1 MLVYPQL
8 GTGALGQFPIRKQR
22 RARTVVN
29 AAADG
34 SSFKL
39 ADPAGTTTEWTL
51 AYACLTDGEK
61 AALEQFFAAAE
72 GTLNGFTFLD
82 PTANLLSW
90 SGKLDEAVW
99 ARDPLVSVAIG
110 MADPAGGS
118 GAWRMANP
126 GAAAQA
132 ISQTL
137 AAPGGYLY
145 CVSAYVRAE
154 AVSTATMLLGN
165 SRGEQAVQTQ
175 WRRIAFAGNGDA
187 TAESIRFGL
196 EIPAGATV
204 DVFGIQVEPQSG
216 ASVYRASTTGGV
228 YENARLR
235 DDELSIT
242 TTGPNYHSCTV
253 NIIHVNHI

>member
-8 GTGALGQFPIRKQR
+8 ATGALGQFPIRKQR

-51 AYACLTDGEK
+51 EYAWLTDGEM

-82 PTANLLSW
+82 PTANLLAW
-90 SGKLDEAVW
+90 SGKLDGAVW
-99 ARDPLVSVAIG
+99 ERDPLVSVTGG

-118 GAWRMANP
+118 GAWRLTNP
-126 GAAAQA
+126 GAAAQS

-137 AAPGGYLY
+137 AAPGGYVY
-145 CVSAYVRAE
+145 CVSACVRA
-154 AVSTATMLLGN
+154 AAASTATMLLGN
-165 SRGEQAVQTQ
+165 SRAERAVQTQ
-175 WRRIAFAGNGDA
+175 WGRIAFAGNGDA
-187 TAESIRFGL
+187 LAESIRFGL

-204 DVFGIQVEPQSG
+204 DVFGIQVEPQAG
-216 ASVYRASTTGGV
+216 ASVYRASTAGGV
-228 YENARLR
+228 HENAHLR
-235 DDELSIT
+235 DDELSVT
-242 TTGPNYHSCTV
+242 TTGLNYHSCTV

>member
-8 GTGALGQFPIRKQR
+8 GTGALGQFPIRKQQ

-99 ARDPLVSVAIG
+99 ARDPLVSVAVG

-154 AVSTATMLLGN
+154 AASTATMLLGN